1 MNCPLELAKP
11 LAYWLLTF
19 GCVLALVTAFEP
31 EPTGA
36 WHLATGYLIFGLIP
50 YIVYGSFTDILNGCT
65 LVIAGSILLVSDLLA
80 RFGADITSA
89 ARGDN
94 VYAAIWLCLFLVLLV
109 LPLGVA
115 LGKLL
120 SRRLSSG
127 LHSD

>member
-11 LAYWLLTF
+11 LAYWLVTF

-65 LVIAGSILLVSDLLA
+65 LVIAGNILLVSDLLA

-89 ARGDN
+89 AREN
-94 VYAAIWLCLFLVLLV
+94 VYAAIWLCLFLMLLV

-120 SRRLSSG
+120 SRMQ
-127 LHSD
+127 

>member
-1 MNCPLELAKP
+1 MNCPLELSRQ
-11 LAYWLLTF
+11 LAYWLVTF

-89 ARGDN
+89 ARDS
-94 VYAAIWLCLFLVLLV
+94 VYEAIWLCLFLVLLV

-120 SRRLSSG
+120 SRMQSSG

>member
-1 MNCPLELAKP
+1 MNCSLELAKP

-36 WHLATGYLIFGLIP
+36 WHLATGYLVFGLIP

-89 ARGDN
+89 ARDN
-94 VYAAIWLCLFLVLLV
+94 VYAAIWLCLLLVLLV

>member
-11 LAYWLLTF
+11 LAYWLVTF

-36 WHLATGYLIFGLIP
+36 WHLAAGYLVCGLIP
-50 YIVYGSFTDILNGCT
+50 YIVYGSFTDILTGCT
-65 LVIAGSILLVSDLLA
+65 LVIAGSVLLAADLLA

-89 ARGDN
+89 ARDN
-94 VYAAIWLCLFLVLLV
+94 VYAAIGLCLFLVLLV

-120 SRRLSSG
+120 SKMLSSS
-127 LHSD
+127 LHPG

>member
-1 MNCPLELAKP
+1 MNCPLELARP
-11 LAYWLLTF
+11 LAYWMVTF

-50 YIVYGSFTDILNGCT
+50 YIVYGSITDILNGCT

-120 SRRLSSG
+120 SRMLSSS
-127 LHSD
+127 LHSG

>member
-11 LAYWLLTF
+11 LAYWLVTF

-31 EPTGA
+31 ELTGA
-36 WHLATGYLIFGLIP
+36 WHLAAGYLVCGLIP

-65 LVIAGSILLVSDLLA
+65 LVIAGSVLLASDLLA

-89 ARGDN
+89 ARDN

-109 LPLGVA
+109 LPLGIA

-120 SRRLSSG
+120 SKMQTR
-127 LHSD
+127 

>member
-11 LAYWLLTF
+11 LAYWLVTI
-19 GCVLALVTAFEP
+19 GCVLVLVTAFEP

-94 VYAAIWLCLFLVLLV
+94 VYAAIWLCLLLVLLV

-127 LHSD
+127 RHSD

>member
-1 MNCPLELAKP
+1 MNCPLEQARP
-11 LAYWLLTF
+11 LAYWVVTF

-65 LVIAGSILLVSDLLA
+65 LVIAGSILLASDLLA

-89 ARGDN
+89 ARGN

-120 SRRLSSG
+120 SRMLPPD
-127 LHSD
+127 LHSG

>member
-11 LAYWLLTF
+11 LAYWLVTF

-94 VYAAIWLCLFLVLLV
+94 VYAAIWLCLLLVLLV

-115 LGKLL
+115 LGKPL

>member
-11 LAYWLLTF
+11 LAYWLVTI

-94 VYAAIWLCLFLVLLV
+94 VYAAIWLCLLLVLLV

-127 LHSD
+127 RHSD

>member
-11 LAYWLLTF
+11 LAYWLVTL

-36 WHLATGYLIFGLIP
+36 WHLATGYLVFGLIP

-89 ARGDN
+89 AREN

-120 SRRLSSG
+120 SRMQSSG
-127 LHSD
+127 LHAD

>member
-1 MNCPLELAKP
+1 MNCPLELSRQ
-11 LAYWLLTF
+11 LAYWLVTF

-31 EPTGA
+31 ETTGA

-89 ARGDN
+89 ARDS

-120 SRRLSSG
+120 SRMQSSG

>member
-11 LAYWLLTF
+11 LACWLVTF

-36 WHLATGYLIFGLIP
+36 WHLAAGYLVFGLIP
-50 YIVYGSFTDILNGCT
+50 YIVYGSLTDILNGCT

-89 ARGDN
+89 ARDE
-94 VYAAIWLCLFLVLLV
+94 VHAAIWLCLFLVLLV
-109 LPLGVA
+109 LPLGIA

-120 SRRLSSG
+120 SRTLSSR
-127 LHSD
+127 LHSG

>member
-11 LAYWLLTF
+11 LAYWLVTL

-36 WHLATGYLIFGLIP
+36 WHLATGYLVFGLIP

-89 ARGDN
+89 AREN

-120 SRRLSSG
+120 SRMQSSG

>member
-1 MNCPLELAKP
+1 MNCPLELSRQ
-11 LAYWLLTF
+11 LAYWLVTF

-89 ARGDN
+89 ARDS

-120 SRRLSSG
+120 SRMQSSG

>member
-11 LAYWLLTF
+11 LAYWLVTF

-65 LVIAGSILLVSDLLA
+65 LVIAGGVLLASDLLA

-89 ARGDN
+89 TRDN

-109 LPLGVA
+109 LPVSVV

-120 SRRLSSG
+120 SRMLSSS
-127 LHSD
+127 LHPG

>member
-11 LAYWLLTF
+11 LAYWLVTF

-89 ARGDN
+89 AREN
-94 VYAAIWLCLFLVLLV
+94 VYAAIWLCLFLMLLV

-120 SRRLSSG
+120 SRMQSSG

>member
-1 MNCPLELAKP
+1 MNCPLEPAKS
-11 LAYWLLTF
+11 LAYWLVTF

-36 WHLATGYLIFGLIP
+36 WHLKAGYLIFGLIP

-65 LVIAGSILLVSDLLA
+65 LVIAGSIMLVSDLLA
-80 RFGADITSA
+80 RFGADITSTA
-89 ARGDN
+89 HND

-109 LPLGVA
+109 LPLSVA

-120 SRRLSSG
+120 SRRFPSN
-127 LHSD
+127 LHPG

>member
-11 LAYWLLTF
+11 LVYWLVTF

-89 ARGDN
+89 AGES

-120 SRRLSSG
+120 SRMQSSG